1 MSAGELSMFILLI
14 GMLALIVI
22 VATNDNDDDYGG
34 FI

>member
-1 MSAGELSMFILLI
+1 MSAGELSMFILLL

-22 VATNDNDDDYGG
+22 VTANDNDDDYGG